1 MASEFPPHSNELS
14 KSTGNMDSH
23 QRTEQESLDL
33 LFSKTTGAGFTI
45 LCNGIGS
52 ANFSA
57 LDYVDYVD
65 YVNSIQPLS
74 PGSPAAAPFYNW
86 NGSDSGQL

>member
-1 MASEFPPHSNELS
+1 MASEFPPHFNKLS
-14 KSTGNMDSH
+14 KSTGNMVSH
-23 QRTEQESLDL
+23 QRTEQKSLDL
-33 LFSKTTGAGFTI
+33 LFSKTTGAGLTI

-57 LDYVDYVD
+57 LD

-86 NGSDSGQL
+86 NGSDSGQLWLS